1 MFPGCQV
8 PRPTWEV
15 VRFPNPLAT
24 GSKLGG
30 EPDYLGSRGTWFVGN
45 NENIIPKDALGS
57 PSLGEPSKGIFGET
71 WELKKQFFPFY
82 GPKLAYL
89 NCLIN
94 TNINTKKIRKN
105 NNNRKL
111 GQSPV

>member
-57 PSLGEPSKGIFGET
+57 PSLGELNLTKVMLL
-71 WELKKQFFPFY
+71 WNDFFWTLS
-82 GPKLAYL
+82 GSAAIK
-89 NCLIN
+89 
-94 TNINTKKIRKN
+94 
-105 NNNRKL
+105 
-111 GQSPV
+111 